1 MKIRIEESLT
11 QEQLNTAKDIARVL
25 ISNGLSKNYFTLDK
39 KKGEIVKVKEFP
51 VTWDIGITNLKVTQ
65 SKTISVEDGG
75 ILEEYIISD
84 VRNDEPITFLY
95 FDGE

>member
-25 ISNGLSKNYFTLDK
+25 ISNGLSENYFILDK

-51 VTWDIGITNLKVTQ
+51 VTWDIGITNLKVTHD
-65 SKTISVEDGG
+65 K
-75 ILEEYIISD
+75 EEYIISD
-84 VRNDEPITFLY
+84 VRNDEPVTFLY